1 MGRTACS
8 QFLVR
13 NRFRKA
19 ETIILASSWR
29 RFGSLGDAGVSL
41 GPHSRKLRRSS
52 QLDLLSLVLLL
63 KPGLADFKQSLFLV
77 RSGHVYPMLDK
88 SLASCLFG
96 GGLGHG

>member
-1 MGRTACS
+1 
-8 QFLVR
+8 
-13 NRFRKA
+13 
-19 ETIILASSWR
+19 
-29 RFGSLGDAGVSL
+29 
-41 GPHSRKLRRSS
+41 LRRSS